1 MSKVKLDVIK
11 PWIAQKITEILGIE
25 DDVVVE
31 FVFNQLEAE
40 KVLFASIVLQSC
52 KRFIL
57 TYRGLY
63 SVNFMM
69 LLLLL
74 LFTQAF
80 FQFPS

>member
-40 KVLFASIVLQSC
+40 KVLFASVLQCC
-52 KRFIL
+52 KRFML
-57 TYRGLY
+57 TSYSGLC
-63 SVNFMM
+63 SLNFMM
-69 LLLLL
+69 LLLFLL
-74 LFTQAF
+74 LFT
-80 FQFPS
+80 